1 MDIDPSSSWLKEVED
16 YETRMFE
23 YFSQCSVR
31 LREWYEKGG
40 EESEAYRLE
49 YTRFSE
55 ECQHYL
61 NYIKRLRGFISKSE
75 PTAQNAFP
83 SVKNSVTEITPPVVF
98 QNSEPVTVLSGSQP
112 SAYNTAAAA
121 ACYTQYYKE
130 MIAYFDKLIT
140 SFEATNPND
149 ESNPDVDGQPLLSE
163 PQATNE
169 NQEETELDV
178 TDLSNDHGGDVCC
191 DPRAV
196 MEQYFERFGD
206 TGKWDW
212 ASWNNYLSWIAR
224 TNPQWYTIFLEYSQ
238 SLGIDWDQMY
248 DRWKM
253 SDPLTRQSFD
263 DEFVGPVGV
272 VSLQPPHL
280 TQPVYHGLLFGD
292 AFHLQQQQDDEPIE
306 DQNGFFCRTCM
317 LRFDTDRAFT
327 LHLRGVSHIQRA
339 LEGLQRR
346 NPEHLDKYPVQQHED
361 NGGARHYAWLQT
373 QYMQKN
379 KSEFVVPGSLYCELC
394 QVHSSSYTS
403 LQAHLNGRRH
413 RENVSLFNSS
423 GDPASLKD
431 KQPGQ
436 GKATARLQTLLDVC
450 TQPLIGLNY
459 IVERQFGD
467 DEECVYHCE
476 LCDERITRQDA
487 IKHVC
492 SVAHRTTY
500 MKAHYPDMCGII
512 VQDCSSLSVRTKRI
526 DFFARKIED
535 FEGRKRVKVKRLS
548 AFDALRRIWRPLDE
562 SELKLPS
569 YLSSKENKIFQ
580 ASLRSSTQPKPA
592 GSATKEFS
600 NDRTVKPKPPKNEQ
614 KSSADDLEEGE
625 ITEDSSD
632 EESTAG
638 VNGPTIATTTE
649 DGAQIIA
656 SDQTDVLQ
664 ADDLSAKQP
673 EEPVCLEN
681 FLPRSVSTF
690 RPDTECEAFIQ
701 TLRAQ
706 GHLDMGKLIATDSE
720 QQADSAPND
729 SLSILDD
736 QLAREAEWVFDR
748 IRARQAEE
756 EVNRRQLATS
766 VSAASKDQALMSS
779 VQERRL
785 RIQRGLDVV
794 EETRRVME
802 SGKVSEE
809 QLVDESSNSGKEN
822 LMLPQLNSSVG
833 PLPNQTIVDV
843 DESSSQKLQPPVIES
858 PGIGL
863 LGPMDPNRQRL
874 AVSNGAV
881 EIILS
886 ALGALRDS
894 GQLPNL
900 LSPVLKSQPTT
911 KPPSEDVHTSSVDQK
926 VGLLGPVVPITTNA
940 SIVTKTVPLNTN
952 PVLSLPEKP
961 TVPSVR
967 VNADP
972 KAGLLDPQPPTIR
985 PLMSNLIAPPPLRST
1000 SVLPINKP
1008 GLLSNPAFDRVDM
1021 LTNNASVGLLG
1032 DPLPR
1037 RILIPNLPSV
1047 TTVSTA
1053 TREPPRPST
1062 TTAPAAA
1069 KKDSTHLSPKPSP
1082 QPPTKQSRLD
1092 AEPEAPAISTEAER
1106 MPSAKVASYMQADL
1120 GRPDRETMFDAYA
1133 LFSRRFDEANRSK
1146 PPTQPSR
1153 DDRFRPSDRGR
1164 ESFKKSY
1171 SRPSNCFGGGFRGRG
1186 SGGGGGT
1193 GRKLSVIAD
1202 LLGVN
1207 EPPAPPSITS
1217 NASPETH
1224 SPVIWANTAKIA
1236 PPPTNTPTYWHQ
1248 QTERSYLIPV
1258 STFSMAHS
1266 SALPRISYYIPKIQ
1280 PSLPIPAPSGTQ
1292 KLDANLSPK
1301 TPSSASSVNFTPM
1314 GTFNPV
1320 GVGRPSTRLG
1330 PSMTLDEFAKR
1341 MQSA

>member
-1 MDIDPSSSWLKEVED
+1 
-16 YETRMFE
+16 
-23 YFSQCSVR
+23 
-31 LREWYEKGG
+31 
-40 EESEAYRLE
+40 
-49 YTRFSE
+49 
-55 ECQHYL
+55 
-61 NYIKRLRGFISKSE
+61 
-75 PTAQNAFP
+75 
-83 SVKNSVTEITPPVVF
+83 
-98 QNSEPVTVLSGSQP
+98 
-112 SAYNTAAAA
+112 
-121 ACYTQYYKE
+121 
-130 MIAYFDKLIT
+130 
-140 SFEATNPND
+140 
-149 ESNPDVDGQPLLSE
+149 
-163 PQATNE
+163 
-169 NQEETELDV
+169 
-178 TDLSNDHGGDVCC
+178 
-191 DPRAV
+191 
-196 MEQYFERFGD
+196 
-206 TGKWDW
+206 
-212 ASWNNYLSWIAR
+212 
-224 TNPQWYTIFLEYSQ
+224 
-238 SLGIDWDQMY
+238 
-248 DRWKM
+248 
-253 SDPLTRQSFD
+253 
-263 DEFVGPVGV
+263 
-272 VSLQPPHL
+272 
-280 TQPVYHGLLFGD
+280 
-292 AFHLQQQQDDEPIE
+292 
-306 DQNGFFCRTCM
+306 M

-346 NPEHLDKYPVQQHED
+346 NPEHLDKYPAQQHED
-361 NGGARHYAWLQT
+361 NGGARHYVWLQT

-394 QVHSSSYTS
+394 QVHSSSYAS

-431 KQPGQ
+431 KQSGQ
-436 GKATARLQTLLDVC
+436 SKVTARLQTLLDVC

-500 MKAHYPDMCGII
+500 MKAHYPDMCGIV

-535 FEGRKRVKVKRLS
+535 FEGRKRVKVKHLS

-580 ASLRSSTQPKPA
+580 ASLRSNVKPKHA
-592 GSATKEFS
+592 GPTTKGFS
-600 NDRTVKPKPPKNEQ
+600 SDRAVKPKPPKNEQ
-614 KSSADDLEEGE
+614 KASADDLEEGE

-638 VNGPTIATTTE
+638 VNESTIVSTTE
-649 DGAQIIA
+649 DGAQVVA
-656 SDQTDVLQ
+656 SNQADVLQ
-664 ADDLSAKQP
+664 TENLSANQP
-673 EEPVCLEN
+673 EEPVCPED

-690 RPDTECEAFIQ
+690 RPDTECETFIQ

-706 GHLDMGKLIATDSE
+706 GHLDMGKVITTDSE
-720 QQADSAPND
+720 QPTDSASND
-729 SLSILDD
+729 ALSILDD
-736 QLAREAEWVFDR
+736 QLAHEAEWVFDR

-756 EVNRRQLATS
+756 EENRRQLASS
-766 VSAASKDQALMSS
+766 VSAASKDQTIKSC
-779 VQERRL
+779 VHERRL

-809 QLVDESSNSGKEN
+809 LMDESFNPGKEN
-822 LMLPQLNSSVG
+822 LMLPQLNSFAG
-833 PLPNQTIVDV
+833 PLPSQTPVNME
-843 DESSSQKLQPPVIES
+843 ESSSQKLQPPVIES
-858 PGIGL
+858 PGMGL

-894 GQLPNL
+894 GQLPSL
-900 LSPVLKSQPTT
+900 VPPVFKSQPTT
-911 KPPSEDVHTSSVDQK
+911 KPPPEDVHTSSVDQK
-926 VGLLGPVVPITTNA
+926 VGLLGPVVSVTTTT
-940 SIVTKTVPLNTN
+940 SIVTKAVPLNTN
-952 PVLSLPEKP
+952 PTPSLSEKP

-972 KAGLLDPQPPTIR
+972 RAGLLDPQPPAIR
-985 PLMSNLIAPPPLRST
+985 PLMSNLIAPSPLRSAN
-1000 SVLPINKP
+1000 VLPINKP

-1021 LTNNASVGLLG
+1021 LTNNTSVGLLG

-1037 RILIPNLPSV
+1037 RILLPNLPSI
-1047 TTVSTA
+1047 TTVPTT

-1069 KKDSTHLSPKPSP
+1069 KKDNMHLSPKPSP

-1092 AEPEAPAISTEAER
+1092 TEPEGPATSIEAER
-1106 MPSAKVASYMQADL
+1106 MPSAKVASYMQVDL
-1120 GRPDRETMFDAYA
+1120 SRPDRETMFDAYA
-1133 LFSRRFDEANRSK
+1133 LFSRRSDEANRSK
-1146 PPTQPSR
+1146 PLTQPSR

-1171 SRPSNCFGGGFRGRG
+1171 SRPSGYFGGGFRGRG
-1186 SGGGGGT
+1186 SGGGGGA

-1217 NASPETH
+1217 SASPEKH
-1224 SPVIWANTAKIA
+1224 SPVIWANTTKMAPAAA
-1236 PPPTNTPTYWHQ
+1236 PPTSTPTYWQQ

-1266 SALPRISYYIPKIQ
+1266 STLPRISYYIPKIQ
-1280 PSLPIPAPSGTQ
+1280 PSLPIPVASGAQ
-1292 KLDANLSPK
+1292 QVDANLSPK
-1301 TPSSASSVNFTPM
+1301 TPPSASSVNFTHM
-1314 GTFNPV
+1314 GAFNPGGFV
-1320 GVGRPSTRLG
+1320 HPSTRLG

-1341 MQSA
+1341 MQST